1 MLHVSLCA
9 REIRRPPVKSRRTIV
24 FVAAVLVAVLLF
36 AVPVL
41 AGNGKGKGKA
51 EPTLVVQAMSSTE
64 TALLSVFGPVEF
76 QVSGDGYRSGA
87 PVFIVFDRDLPSLLV
102 QAGKAGSISTTW
114 TSDVPGTYTL
124 TSYQLLRNGNWV
136 VGAQTVVE
144 VK

>member
-1 MLHVSLCA
+1 M
-9 REIRRPPVKSRRTIV
+9 KSRRTIAV
-24 FVAAVLVAVLLF
+24 LAAVLVAVLIA

-51 EPTLVVQAMSSTE
+51 DPTLVVQQMS
-64 TALLSVFGPVEF
+64 TAESAQLSGFGPPEL
-76 QVSGDGYRSGA
+76 QVSGEGYRSGA

-102 QAGKAGSISTTW
+102 QAGKSGSITTVW
-114 TSDVPGTYTL
+114 VPELPGTYTL